1 MPLPLTASHCQE
13 IVHSLNPDEARSRA
27 RQSASLVGWSEL
39 DETDRQ
45 LVYRA
50 RASWRSW
57 GEIVTVKIHAS
68 VVSVES
74 RCGWG
79 TQVFDWGKNRLNCA
93 AFARTFA
100 IRDSALQ
107 FQ

>member
-13 IVHSLNPDEARSRA
+13 IVHTLNPSEARARA
-27 RQSASLVGWSEL
+27 RQCASLAGWRQL

-57 GEIVTVKIHAS
+57 GEIVTVKVHTS

-74 RCGWG
+74 RCGWA
-79 TQVFDWGKNRLNCA
+79 TQVFDWGKNSHNCA
-93 AFARTFA
+93 AFARMFA
-100 IRDSALQ
+100 NRDSALQ
-107 FQ
+107 VK

>member
-1 MPLPLTASHCQE
+1 MPLPLTASHCQD
-13 IVHSLNPDEARSRA
+13 IVHTLNPGEARA
-27 RQSASLVGWSEL
+27 RVRHSAALVGWRQL
-39 DETDRQ
+39 DETDCQ

-57 GEIVTVKIHAS
+57 GEIVTVKIEAS

-74 RCGWG
+74 QCGWV

-93 AFARTFA
+93 TFA
-100 IRDSALQ
+100 HTFANRDSALQ
-107 FQ
+107 IP